1 MCSMLPPIRGKFHP
15 KMGDATRNPS
25 FVYCRKRTYQWSRPI
40 APKVEERP
48 KSANISALGYRKKA
62 PPPPNMTDVSK
73 SASNIDTGPIIDTE
87 VDNESLYQS
96 TKMIRTQVK
105 NIVYQIK
112 LEEIS
117 ELPLEQQLSAK
128 LKLCTNIYDFVNV
141 HEDVAAKEQK
151 TRVLC
156 EFVQFFEQSA
166 DSKKLSP
173 ELQEQLMQMIKA
185 NIIRPTPSIPLSPI
199 LLDFALVF
207 VEPSWPQLFY
217 VYQLLN
223 RFISLYPES
232 PLFNMDIVRSAIYLT
247 NLPDNN
253 ERLQLLSF
261 LRAYYDSH
269 QTQKVEIIKCIQKK
283 LADLQDLDSP
293 PFCVMPLLVYLS
305 HIFQRC
311 NKAPPEEFYCV
322 IRTSVFPLALNS
334 YLPLYHQSM
343 LSLLTDVL
351 LPESTLNEEFHHLLV
366 NFFPLGNGQ
375 KQPCFVDF
383 LLLTMSKMSPAQV
396 TNAIKPTMNVFEMVV
411 SGEQIHAAQ
420 LILDFLATKSEQWVN
435 DHSKRVI
442 LSLFDRVKYVTTNHW
457 SQVMREKAQG
467 ALAGLGKLDRKS
479 FLKAKTSKSSEQIRK
494 AADEEK
500 QAAKKWGK
508 IVNVATNYEGDTT
521 KLMDQIKR
529 NFRPKKTTF

>member
-1 MCSMLPPIRGKFHP
+1 MLPPIRGKFHP

-25 FVYCRKRTYQWSRPI
+25 FVYRRKRSYQWSCPI
-40 APKVEERP
+40 APKLEERP
-48 KSANISALGYRKKA
+48 KSANISAMGYRKKQQ
-62 PPPPNMTDVSK
+62 PPPNINDLTK
-73 SASNIDTGPIIDTE
+73 STSNIDSGPIIDTE

-96 TKMIRTQVK
+96 TKMVRTQVK
-105 NIVYQIK
+105 NIAYNVK
-112 LEEIS
+112 LDDIS
-117 ELPLEQQLSAK
+117 TLSFDEQFSLK
-128 LKLCTNIYDFVNV
+128 LKFCTNIYDFANPY
-141 HEDVAAKEQK
+141 EDVGPKEQK

-156 EFVQFFEQSA
+156 ELVQFFEQSA

-173 ELQEQLMQMIKA
+173 EVQELLMNMIKA

-207 VEPSWPQLFY
+207 VEPAWPQLFY

-232 PLFNMDIVRSAIYLT
+232 PLLNIEFARTAIYLT

-269 QTQKVEIIKCIQKK
+269 QNSKVDIIKCIQKK
-283 LADLQDLDSP
+283 LVDLQDLDSP

-311 NKAPPEEFYCV
+311 NKNPPDEFYTV
-322 IRTSVFPLALNS
+322 IRSSVFPLALNN

-343 LSLLTDVL
+343 ISLLTAVL
-351 LPESTLNEEFHHLLV
+351 PQDSSLNSEFHHFLV
-366 NFFPLGNGQ
+366 SFWPIGNGQ
-375 KQPCFVDF
+375 KQPCFVEF
-383 LLLTMSKMSPAQV
+383 ILLTMSKMSPAQV
-396 TNAIKPTMNVFEMVV
+396 TEAIKPTMDIFEQVV
-411 SGEQIHAAQ
+411 TGEQVSAAQ
-420 LILDFLATKSEQWVN
+420 MVFDFLANKSEQWVN

-442 LSLFDRVKYVTTNHW
+442 LSLFDRVKFVTTNHW
-457 SQVMREKAQG
+457 STIMRDKAQS

-479 FLKAKTSKSSEQIRK
+479 FLKAKTSKTSDQVRK
-494 AADEEK
+494 QTDEEK
-500 QAAKKWGK
+500 AAAKKWGK
-508 IVNVATNYEGDTT
+508 IANAAQDYDGD
-521 KLMDQIKR
+521 IKQVKDLIMKT
-529 NFRPKKTTF
+529 FVPKKTLF